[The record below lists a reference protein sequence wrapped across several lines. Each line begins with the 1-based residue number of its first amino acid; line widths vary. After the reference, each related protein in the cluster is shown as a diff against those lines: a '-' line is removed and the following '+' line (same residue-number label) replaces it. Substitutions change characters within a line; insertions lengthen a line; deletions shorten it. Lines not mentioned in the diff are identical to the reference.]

1 LEKSV
6 LSLMGLMRTDP
17 PFLRRENKVVKEKT
31 EREINT
37 EKKKVGTILRKKSER
52 QEIGEIIIMD
62 NDHSLRQI
70 FIVFFLTGATGVAV
84 LGRGSNDDGSTFG
97 PKKAYY
103 RSLILSKGL
112 EPKKLLLS

>member
-1 LEKSV
+1 
-6 LSLMGLMRTDP
+6 
-17 PFLRRENKVVKEKT
+17 
-31 EREINT
+31 
-37 EKKKVGTILRKKSER
+37 
-52 QEIGEIIIMD
+52 MD

-70 FIVFFLTGATGVAV
+70 FHRVLICFLTGATGWRF

>member
-1 LEKSV
+1 LDVLIGDRLEKSV

-37 EKKKVGTILRKKSER
+37 EKKKVVRTILRKKSER
-52 QEIGEIIIMD
+52 QEKREIIIMD

-70 FIVFFLTGATGVAV
+70 FHRVLICFLTGATGVAV
-84 LGRGSNDDGSTFG
+84 FRAG
-97 PKKAYY
+97 
-103 RSLILSKGL
+103 
-112 EPKKLLLS
+112 